1 MSVFVQTLAIFLLR
15 CPYLSG
21 IESCLLD
28 APYVKC
34 ELLLLWQHARIVTV
48 QTLRAFTDRRDVM
61 MRSRPGSG
69 GIPRIVVV
77 EPTGDQPDW

>member
-28 APYVKC
+28 ALYVKC
-34 ELLLLWQHARIVTV
+34 ELLLLSQHARIVTV
-48 QTLRAFTDRRDVM
+48 QTLRAFTDRRDVTL
-61 MRSRPGSG
+61 RSRPGSG
-69 GIPRIVVV
+69 GIPHIVVV